1 MLPPEPI
8 APAAPVAPPEAT
20 APPEPVLPPEAA
32 APPDPG
38 APPDALA
45 PPDAGAPPLPLLF
58 GAELAPQ
65 APSASHAAQ
74 ATENHRRETGE
85 FLTTKPIATARIPA
99 GQGNP
104 ADVMQRRSFVRPE
117 HTAS

>member
-58 GAELAPQ
+58 GAEPPPPQ

-74 ATENHRRETGE
+74 ATGNHRSETGE

-99 GQGNP
+99 GQGIP
-104 ADVMQRRSFVRPE
+104 ADVMQRRFFRPART
-117 HTAS
+117 HR